1 MSQYFDSFFSIGGF
15 IYYRESNIPNFWDRF
30 NVLEHGSTDSLTSVF
45 KPGAYLG
52 KKKSLNNNTI
62 IVKYQFS
69 RISLLS

>member
-1 MSQYFDSFFSIGGF
+1 MSQYFDSFFSTGGF

-52 KKKSLNNNTI
+52 KKKVLIIILLLLNTN
-62 IVKYQFS
+62 F
-69 RISLLS
+69 RGFRC

>member
-52 KKKSLNNNTI
+52 KKKVLI
-62 IVKYQFS
+62 I
-69 RISLLS
+69 ILLFFKTVVL